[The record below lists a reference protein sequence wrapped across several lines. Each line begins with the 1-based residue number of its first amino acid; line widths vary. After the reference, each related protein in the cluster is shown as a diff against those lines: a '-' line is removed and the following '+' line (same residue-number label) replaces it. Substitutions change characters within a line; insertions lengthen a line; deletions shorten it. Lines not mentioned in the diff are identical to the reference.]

1 MPETSVSGSIN
12 VYPSQLQKYHE
23 LSIMWLKANVDAA
36 TLTPEEYLGKYK
48 ETYEKIQDADKI
60 VQKKPGL
67 SNWY

>member
-36 TLTPEEYLGKYK
+36 TLTPEEYLAKYK

-60 VQKKPGL
+60 VQRKPGL
-67 SNWY
+67 SNW